1 MYHIKE
7 TNEYYP
13 LSVLFRDSGLEV
25 KPSETAPETVRKL
38 WRADDEQGLAGACQF
53 GIRSG
58 HCCLECLAVR
68 VDVRKHGVGRELL
81 ALAEAEAKTTGA
93 KEIWLVG
100 KVPEYYE
107 QFGWVRVPREEAP
120 AISKCLTCEQFE
132 VDCFPSIMKKALA

>member
-1 MYHIKE
+1 MDHIKE

-25 KPSETAPETVRKL
+25 KPSETAPETARKL
-38 WRADDEQGLAGACQF
+38 WRYDDDQGLAGACQF

-68 VDVRKHGVGRELL
+68 DDVRKTGIGQKLL
-81 ALAEAEAKTTGA
+81 ALAEKEAMALGG

-107 QFGWVRVPREEAP
+107 QFGWVRVDRAEAP
-120 AISKCLTCEQFE
+120 AISKCMTCEQFQ
-132 VDCFPSIMKKALA
+132 VDCFPSIMKKVF